1 MKWHRRSLH
10 AGAYRVD
17 RQRKSPIT
25 QEFVRRRT
33 TAANE
38 KVSGE

>member
-17 RQRKSPIT
+17 RQRKSLIT
-25 QEFVRRRT
+25 QEFVPQRT
-33 TAANE
+33 TDSNE
-38 KVSGE
+38 KVTGG